1 MNAPTALELHNRSG
15 DTLAAWD
22 YPSRTNSSE
31 HAKAQVILVHGLGE
45 HAGRYGHV
53 AAALQA
59 AGFAVRA
66 YDQCGHGK
74 SYGAPGSLPSDS
86 RLLDDLADVIDA
98 TRAKMAANQKLILLG
113 HSMGGLVTASL
124 VARKMRP
131 VDALVLSSPALDP
144 GLSGFQKF
152 LLATLPSLLPN
163 LRVGNGLDPTWICRD
178 SSVVAAYRADPLVH
192 DRIAARLAKFI
203 ADEGPAVL
211 LHAAQWSTPT
221 LLLFAGKDRLV
232 HPQGSRDFAADAP
245 SAIVQSH
252 CYENFYHE
260 IFNEPERDEVLARM
274 ITWLNHEITH

>member
-1 MNAPTALELHNRSG
+1 MNAPTALELHNRRG
-15 DTLAAWD
+15 DTLSAWD
-22 YPSRTNSSE
+22 YACHTTPNE

-59 AGFAVRA
+59 AGFSVRS

-98 TRAKMAANQKLILLG
+98 TRAKMATNQKLILVG

-124 VARKMRP
+124 VARKMRA

-144 GLSGFQKF
+144 GLNGFQKF
-152 LLATLPSLLPN
+152 LLATLPALLPN
-163 LRVGNGLDPTWICRD
+163 LRVGNGLDATWICRD
-178 SSVVAAYRADPLVH
+178 SAVVAAYRADPLVH

-211 LHAAQWSTPT
+211 AQAAVWSTPT

-232 HPQGSRDFAADAP
+232 HPQGSRDFAAAAP

-260 IFNEPERDEVLARM
+260 LFNEPEREEVLARM
-274 ITWLNHEITH
+274 VGWLNHEIPK